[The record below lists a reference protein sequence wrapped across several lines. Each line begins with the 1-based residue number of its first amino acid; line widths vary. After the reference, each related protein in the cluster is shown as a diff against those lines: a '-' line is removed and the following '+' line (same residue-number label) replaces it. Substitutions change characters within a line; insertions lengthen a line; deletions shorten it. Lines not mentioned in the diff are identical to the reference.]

1 MLSSQVNYNSIGI
14 MNIFLRSMLL
24 ALSLGATMSV
34 FADDMEEFKKVFTER
49 FPKFTLTHVEKTPID
64 DVFLAVV
71 SGQVIYMTKDG
82 RYMFD
87 GNLVDLKSRKN
98 YTDEAMAGIRLQ
110 ELNTLGEDN
119 MIVYTPKKVK
129 HTITVITDVD
139 CPYCRKLHDE
149 MDGYMASGIKVRYVF
164 MPLKG
169 HADYTK
175 TVSIWCSDDQNEA
188 LDMAKAGAEIEPK
201 KCDNPIDEH
210 LAVAR
215 NLGVNGTP
223 AIILQNGQLLAGYVP
238 VAKLAAELDRLQLSA
253 ATEMH

>member
-1 MLSSQVNYNSIGI
+1 

-24 ALSLGATMSV
+24 ALSLGATTTA
-34 FADDMEEFKKVFTER
+34 FADDIEEFKKVFSER
-49 FPKFTLTHVEKTPID
+49 FPKFTLTHVEETPIN

-87 GNLVDLKSRKN
+87 GNLMDLKSRKN
-98 YTDEAMAGIRLQ
+98 YTDEAMSGIRLQ
-110 ELNTLGEDN
+110 ELSSLGEGN
-119 MIVYTPKKVK
+119 MIVYEPKKVK
-129 HTITVITDVD
+129 HTITVVTDID

-149 MDGYMASGIKVRYVF
+149 MDDYMANGIKVRYVF

-169 HADYTK
+169 HADYNK
-175 TVSIWCSDDQNEA
+175 TVSVWCADNQNEA
-188 LDMAKAGAEIEPK
+188 LDMAKAGVEVEAK
-201 KCDNPIDEH
+201 KCDNPIDDH
-210 LAVAR
+210 LEVAR
-215 NLGVNGTP
+215 KLGVNGTP

-253 ATEMH
+253 ASEMH